1 MDTRRIIDQIYAAAL
16 DVTAWPAVMHAL
28 QQLFHGIAVGL
39 YTADKSNG
47 RVSLI
52 EVRGVDP
59 GYLER
64 YIAEHLL
71 DNPWAKAPQLQRQG
85 HIRTDR
91 SLDEHYNSPGFYHRT
106 ALYNEWM
113 KPQEFIHTLG
123 TNLLVA
129 DRAETKLFIYR
140 PRQAGAFDTCEI
152 ARFEWLRG
160 HLTQAVRVARR
171 LAQQQAQVDTSLGA
185 LDRMDFGIAFLDAA
199 GRVTHANRFAA
210 ALFRLRDGLFVSGGR
225 LHAAHH
231 EDGKRLTAA
240 LRSALNL
247 QQGQTVAAPRHVSL
261 RRPGGEQPLCVAVVP
276 LPRRDSN
283 PFLMEQPGAVLIV
296 TDPGHAPAVPLEW
309 LQQRY
314 GLTPAEARLAQ
325 CLTQGLPLRQTAQHL
340 GITYETARWY
350 LKIVFQKTGTAR
362 QPDLV
367 RRLLSERAIVRDEH
381 APALN

>member
-16 DVTAWPAVMHAL
+16 DVNAWPAVLRAL
-28 QQLFHGIAVGL
+28 QKLFDCNAAGL
-39 YTADKSNG
+39 YAADMMNG

-52 EVRGVDP
+52 ELRGIDP
-59 GYLER
+59 DYLER
-64 YIAEHLL
+64 YIADHLL
-71 DNPWAKAPQLQRQG
+71 DNPWAKVPELQRQG
-85 HIRTDR
+85 HIRTDL
-91 SLDEHYNSPGFYHRT
+91 SLDEYHRSPGFYHRT

-123 TNLLVA
+123 TNLLVE
-129 DRAETKLFIYR
+129 DRNLTKLFLYR
-140 PRQAGAFDTCEI
+140 PRQAGAFDAREI

-225 LHAAHH
+225 LRAAHR

-240 LRSALNL
+240 LRAALNL
-247 QQGQTVAAPRHVSL
+247 RQGQAVAPPRHVSL

-283 PFLMEQPGAVLIV
+283 PFLMEQPGAALIV
-296 TDPGHAPAVPLEW
+296 TDPGHAPAVPREW
-309 LQQRY
+309 LQQQY
-314 GLTPAEARLAQ
+314 GLTPVEASLAQ
-325 CLTQGLPLRQTAQHL
+325 CLTQGLPLRQTAQRL

-350 LKIVFQKTGTAR
+350 LKIIFQKTGTAR
-362 QPDLV
+362 QSDLV
-367 RRLLSERAIVRDEH
+367 RLLLSERAIIRDDR
-381 APALN
+381 APPPN